1 VRWRTKVF
9 VDLGKLPARSHRR
22 KRGMSYPSQSYT
34 RNLLL
39 SSMGPAD
46 FSLLQPHLERVEL
59 QRNDFLFQA
68 DKPIENLYFL
78 ESGVASIVS
87 SEANG
92 DQVEVGIA
100 GREGFV
106 GTAVLLGSDQCPHQG
121 FMQVGPATALRVAS
135 AEVTSAASR
144 CESLRLLLLRYVQTF
159 IIQTAQTATANAN
172 YSVPI
177 RLARWLLMC
186 HDRTDGD
193 ELELTHEFMAMML
206 AVRRSGVTVTL
217 HTLEAAGAIRATRG
231 RVSIVDR
238 ARLSEVAGD
247 AYGRPESEYR
257 RLIGPFGK
265 QG

>member
-1 VRWRTKVF
+1 MLGVCATSRSRSSTSSKRPVQPSPDRPFTECLFVRWRTKVF

-92 DQVEVGIA
+92 D
-100 GREGFV
+100 
-106 GTAVLLGSDQCPHQG
+106 
-121 FMQVGPATALRVAS
+121 
-135 AEVTSAASR
+135 
-144 CESLRLLLLRYVQTF
+144 
-159 IIQTAQTATANAN
+159 
-172 YSVPI
+172 
-177 RLARWLLMC
+177 
-186 HDRTDGD
+186 
-193 ELELTHEFMAMML
+193 
-206 AVRRSGVTVTL
+206 
-217 HTLEAAGAIRATRG
+217 
-231 RVSIVDR
+231 
-238 ARLSEVAGD
+238 
-247 AYGRPESEYR
+247 
-257 RLIGPFGK
+257 
-265 QG
+265 